1 MKIAETKM
9 KSGLTF
15 QQVILLNALRRQA
28 TTGMLMTNPHYTG
41 FTSFAMGVLYIHNGK
56 DTDEKLVRAE
66 HVANKVGDKNA
77 TYVMALLTLPQLMAE
92 VMDTN
97 KYKDFVTERRQRT
110 IN

>member
-1 MKIAETKM
+1 MTIPTSYTNKDLPEHLI
-9 KSGLTF
+9 SDVL
-15 QQVILLNALRRQA
+15 ISALYV
-28 TTGMLMTNPHYTG
+28 HD
-41 FTSFAMGVLYIHNGK
+41 GK

-66 HVANKVGDKNA
+66 HVAKKVGDKNA

>member
-1 MKIAETKM
+1 MKGIIKTM
-9 KSGLTF
+9 SIPKSYTNKDLPEHLSPE
-15 QQVILLNALRRQA
+15 IL
-28 TTGMLMTNPHYTG
+28 
-41 FTSFAMGVLYIHNGK
+41 MGVLYIHNGK

-66 HVANKVGDKNA
+66 HVAKKVGDKNA

-97 KYKDFVTERRQRT
+97 KYKDFITEPRQRT

>member
-1 MKIAETKM
+1 MKGIIKTM
-9 KSGLTF
+9 SIPKSYTNKDLPEHLSPE
-15 QQVILLNALRRQA
+15 IL
-28 TTGMLMTNPHYTG
+28 
-41 FTSFAMGVLYIHNGK
+41 MGVLYIHNGK

-66 HVANKVGDKNA
+66 HVAKKVGDKNA